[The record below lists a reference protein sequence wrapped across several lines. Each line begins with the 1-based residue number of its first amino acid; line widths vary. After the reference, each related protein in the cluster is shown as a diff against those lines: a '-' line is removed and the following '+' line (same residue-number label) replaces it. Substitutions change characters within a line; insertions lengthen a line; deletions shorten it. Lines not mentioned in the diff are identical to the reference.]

1 MYSGGPFGY
10 RPISLNPHTYY
21 LLDLS
26 SKVSTLPRV
35 CVPLPRPGNLDPAQ
49 SLLVHTW
56 LLSTPQTAHTYS
68 R

>member
-49 SLLVHTW
+49 SLLG
-56 LLSTPQTAHTYS
+56 AHLAALNAANCTYI
-68 R
+68 